1 MLYIYNKLGIEKF
14 RIRSFFNIRGLLFGL
29 SFVSDGLEF
38 LVGQREWSGQNIDKF
53 VSLFRVEREG
63 MEGDIFDCF
72 FFYENFEVS

>member
-38 LVGQREWSGQNIDKF
+38 LVG
-53 VSLFRVEREG
+53 
-63 MEGDIFDCF
+63 
-72 FFYENFEVS
+72 